1 MTERFKILLDQLKL
15 SPSEFAERI
24 GVQRS
29 SISHILSGRNKPSL
43 DFMEKILAVFP
54 DTDVYWLITGKTS
67 RKIEAPA
74 PVISFESDKIVSIP
88 DDQDVNRKSEPP
100 ALDKTEPVEQVII
113 VYKDKTFRILN
124 PSEK

>member
-1 MTERFKILLDQLKL
+1 MTDRFKKLLEELKL

-43 DFMEKILAVFP
+43 DFLEKILAAYP
-54 DTDVYWLITGKTS
+54 DTDVYWLITGK
-67 RKIEAPA
+67 KQEKVEAPSKTLSIEL
-74 PVISFESDKIVSIP
+74 PGIVS
-88 DDQDVNRKSEPP
+88 DSEDQAVYTKTEPP
-100 ALDKTEPVEQVII
+100 ALNRSEPVEQVIL

-124 PSEK
+124 PSDR